1 MLRFDRCLGNGNWV
15 RRHERFQKPNGVQ
28 KPNCAPRSRD
38 YPPSEYEIL
47 LVDNSSTDGSAQILS
62 KATGVRVFNESKQG
76 SYAARNHAV
85 RESKGEF
92 LAFTDSDCMPLANW
106 LRVIERVFEDSTR
119 QIVLGTRLSESP
131 NRLVR
136 LIAEYESKKSE
147 RVFQSDS
154 QDVYHGFTN
163 NMGVRRSTFDQFG
176 PFDEI
181 LRGADTLFTRRV
193 VKSLG
198 CEAVC
203 YDTAMQV
210 IHAELDSLSS
220 HYNKMY
226 TYGRT
231 RGQRNVLE
239 MHPLNARDCIESLR
253 DCLREGR
260 YSLPETVLYVPLL
273 LGGIVA
279 WNFGELVGSFR
290 KNR

>member
-1 MLRFDRCLGNGNWV
+1 MKFSVIVPVYNTSAHLERCIEALRSL
-15 RRHERFQKPNGVQ
+15 
-28 KPNCAPRSRD
+28 D
-38 YPPSEYEIL
+38 YPSSKYEIL
-47 LVDNSSTDGSAQILS
+47 LVDNNSTDRSGEILS

-85 RESKGEF
+85 REAKGEF
-92 LAFTDSDCMPLANW
+92 LAFTDSDCMPQPNW
-106 LRVIERVFEDSTR
+106 LRVIERVFEDSKR

-154 QDVYHGFTN
+154 PDVYHGFTN

-181 LRGADTLFTRRV
+181 PRGADTLFTRRV
-193 VKSLG
+193 VKNLG
-198 CEAVC
+198 CESVC
-203 YDTAMQV
+203 YETTMQV

-220 HYNKMY
+220 YYNKMY

-231 RGQRNVLE
+231 RGQGYVME
-239 MHPLNARDCIESLR
+239 MQPLSARERMETLR

-260 YSLPETVLYVPLL
+260 YSWLESLTYVPIL

-279 WNFGELVGSFR
+279 WNFGVLVGALR

>member
-1 MLRFDRCLGNGNWV
+1 
-15 RRHERFQKPNGVQ
+15 
-28 KPNCAPRSRD
+28 
-38 YPPSEYEIL
+38 
-47 LVDNSSTDGSAQILS
+47 
-62 KATGVRVFNESKQG
+62 
-76 SYAARNHAV
+76 
-85 RESKGEF
+85 
-92 LAFTDSDCMPLANW
+92 MPLANW

-210 IHAELDSLSS
+210 I
-220 HYNKMY
+220 
-226 TYGRT
+226 
-231 RGQRNVLE
+231 
-239 MHPLNARDCIESLR
+239 LR
-253 DCLREGR
+253 
-260 YSLPETVLYVPLL
+260 S
-273 LGGIVA
+273 
-279 WNFGELVGSFR
+279 
-290 KNR
+290 

>member
-1 MLRFDRCLGNGNWV
+1 MKFSIIVPVFNTSAYLERCIEALRSL
-15 RRHERFQKPNGVQ
+15 
-28 KPNCAPRSRD
+28 D
-38 YPPSEYEIL
+38 YPSSEYEIL
-47 LVDNSSTDGSAQILS
+47 LVDNNSTDRSGEILS
-62 KATGVRVFNESKQG
+62 KSTGVRVFKESKQG

-85 RESKGEF
+85 REAKGEF
-92 LAFTDSDCMPLANW
+92 LAFTDSDCMPHRNW
-106 LRVIERVFEDSTR
+106 LRVIERVFEDPKR

-154 QDVYHGFTN
+154 TDVYHGFTN

-220 HYNKMY
+220 YYNKMY

-239 MHPLNARDCIESLR
+239 MRPLNARERLESLR

-290 KNR
+290 KKR